1 MSCACSNG
9 HTARWRHGLQSLAA
23 QGNAHITVQIVI
35 TMAALELIR
44 EWIRYWHQRQAAAF
58 YPDYAAPDFTYQ
70 ATDRQGSA
78 DHVTMH
84 ST

>member
-1 MSCACSNG
+1 
-9 HTARWRHGLQSLAA
+9 
-23 QGNAHITVQIVI
+23 
-35 TMAALELIR
+35 MAALELIR